1 LSENP
6 ATQAFAAIEVAAR
19 LRPILIN
26 GAELSDGVEGDASA
40 VAALVHAAD
49 AAVLDHKCLRHLVHS
64 GFQLDHQVAAAAAA
78 GARRKI
84 RVGGDAPN
92 TAAKAMAGDL

>member
-1 LSENP
+1 ML
-6 ATQAFAAIEVAAR
+6 VDR
-19 LRPILIN
+19 
-26 GAELSDGVEGDASA
+26 AELRDGVEGDASA

-64 GFQLDHQVAAAAAA
+64 GFQFDHQVAAAAAS
-78 GARRKI
+78 GARWKVG
-84 RVGGDAPN
+84 VGGDAPS